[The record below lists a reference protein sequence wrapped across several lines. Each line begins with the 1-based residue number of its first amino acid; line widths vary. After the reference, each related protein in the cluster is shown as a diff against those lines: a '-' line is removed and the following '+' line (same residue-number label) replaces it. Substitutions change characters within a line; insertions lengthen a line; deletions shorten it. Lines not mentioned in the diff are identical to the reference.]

1 MNPGGEPERDDT
13 GLPPV
18 DIEIPDDARELD
30 RDVQAYHRELRA
42 ERRRMRRSHLHG
54 SLARDGV
61 VLPVLACCLILALI
75 AGTLL
80 TIFTATS
87 DQYLGRVPGN
97 GASPGGPRTGSSAVS
112 SSAASKPAISSPA
125 ASKPGASAPASGGPS
140 SATAP
145 GSRTRAASS
154 GASSGASA
162 SALAPRPVVVP
173 TGRPLPAGTLTLT
186 ANQNPVPLHGLS
198 ESVLVLVPPGCRC
211 GAAVRWLAVI
221 GSSRDVPTYLVG
233 TPQTIGEVQQ
243 LHSRLRASLRTAVAV
258 VLDKRSVLASYYPVR
273 GLTAVL
279 VAAHIDLGQSAAY
292 AQNLSAKDDPAPL
305 VQVLSS

>member
-1 MNPGGEPERDDT
+1 MNSGGEPERDDT

-42 ERRRMRRSHLHG
+42 ERRRMRRGRLHG
-54 SLARDGV
+54 SLAREGV

-87 DQYLGRVPGN
+87 DQYLSRVPGN
-97 GASPGGPRTGSSAVS
+97 GTSPGAPRTGGSAVS
-112 SSAASKPAISSPA
+112 SSAASRPAVSRPATGKPS
-125 ASKPGASAPASGGPS
+125 ASAPASGGPS

-145 GSRTRAASS
+145 ASRSRAA
-154 GASSGASA
+154 GSGASA
-162 SALAPRPVVVP
+162 SAMAPSPVVVP

-186 ANQNPVPLHGLS
+186 ANHNPVPLHGLS

-233 TPQTIGEVQQ
+233 TPQTIGEVEQ

-258 VLDKRSVLASYYPVR
+258 ALDKRSVLASNYPVR

-279 VAAHIDLGQSAAY
+279 VAAHLDLGQSAAY
-292 AQNLSAKDDPAPL
+292 SQNLSAKDDPAPL

>member
-1 MNPGGEPERDDT
+1 VNPGGEPERDDT

-42 ERRRMRRSHLHG
+42 ERRRMRRSRLHG

-87 DQYLGRVPGN
+87 DQYLSRVPGN
-97 GASPGGPRTGSSAVS
+97 GTSPGGPRTGSSAVS
-112 SSAASKPAISSPA
+112 SSAAGRPAVSRPA
-125 ASKPGASAPASGGPS
+125 TGNPATGNPSARAMAPS
-140 SATAP
+140 
-145 GSRTRAASS
+145 
-154 GASSGASA
+154 
-162 SALAPRPVVVP
+162 PVVVP

-186 ANQNPVPLHGLS
+186 ANHNPVPLHGLS

-233 TPQTIGEVQQ
+233 TPQTIGEVEQ

-258 VLDKRSVLASYYPVR
+258 ALDKRSVLASYYPVR